1 MNILKIGYESY
12 TLPNLSDAM
21 TVMHIMQDATKAD
34 YGYGSGTYT
43 DTGEGIKLEL
53 FVQPIQKEKTPEVED

>member
-34 YGYGSGTYT
+34 YGYGAGIYT
-43 DTGEGIKLEL
+43 DTGENIKIEL
-53 FVQPIQKEKTPEVED
+53 TVQPIQKEKAPEVEN